1 MPIVSVIIPFYN
13 RFEWLDAAVRS
24 VLDQTLTDLEIIMVD
39 DGSDESGC
47 FEIIDDPRIRY
58 VRQENN
64 GPAAARNLGIEL
76 SNGRYV
82 AFLDS
87 DDLFL
92 PNKLEIQINYM
103 ENHPNIGLS
112 HTSYLRINAEGEYI
126 ERMDSGKFA
135 GEVYPGIISCCPIA
149 TPTVMIRRD
158 VVDDLHFEELVRL
171 GEDVILWIKIAK
183 KYEINGIDEALT
195 KVRIHGCNAIHN
207 PEKQLIGNKLILKY
221 AFENDVSLSRI
232 FKLKSMSKMYAYIGY
247 LYYAD
252 RNIKSCIW
260 FFILSVLYWPL
271 NSLDI
276 FKLFIDHIGL
286 KVRNIISEY
295 IEK

>member
-1 MPIVSVIIPFYN
+1 MPIVSIIIPFYN

-24 VLDQTLTDLEIIMVD
+24 VLDQTLIDLEIIMVD

-47 FEIIDDPRIRY
+47 FERIDDPRIRY
-58 VRQENN
+58 VRQENK

-76 SNGRYV
+76 SSGRYI

-112 HTSYLRINAEGEYI
+112 HTSYLRINAEDEYI
-126 ERMDSGKFA
+126 ERMDSGKFS
-135 GEVYPGIISCCPIA
+135 GKVYPGIISCCPIA
-149 TPTVMIRRD
+149 TPTVIVRRD
-158 VVDDLHFEELVRL
+158 VVDDLRFEELVRL

-183 KYEINGIDEALT
+183 KYEISGIDEALT

-221 AFENDVSLSRI
+221 AFENDNSLSNI
-232 FKLKSMSKMYAYIGY
+232 FKLKSMSKMYGYVGY
-247 LYYAD
+247 LYYANGD
-252 RNIKSCIW
+252 TKPSIRS
-260 FFILSVLYWPL
+260 FILSVLYWPL

-276 FKLFIDHIGL
+276 IKLFIGYIDS
-286 KVRNIISEY
+286 KVRNYFRS
-295 IEK
+295 